1 MKNAPIRHR
10 VEQAAYLTAKLWL
23 RIHSHAGVRRFG
35 RRLGRL
41 AHRLAGGQRRLALAN
56 LELVLPGLGRA
67 EHERIVRECFEHFG
81 AYFCEFLS
89 EGRFDRQASDALFEV
104 EGWEHA
110 EAVEEAGKGYFL
122 MTGHYGAFELGAH
135 PFTLRAGPVHMVA
148 RPADNPHIEADVAR
162 LRTRFGNKVIHKRGA
177 ARRMWSAVRKGGRV
191 GIVID
196 QRVPSDI
203 GIQVPFLG
211 QPAWNSPVLAALSI
225 RTGVPVVPI
234 FTEPIEAGRYRLTV
248 GAPIYP
254 EGEGEDAERRLTER
268 YLAEIESWIRK
279 RPELWL
285 WMHRKWEL

>member
-10 VEQAAYLTAKLWL
+10 LEQVAYLAAKGWL
-23 RIHSHAGVRRFG
+23 RAHSHAGVRRFG
-35 RRLGRL
+35 HRFGRL
-41 AHRLAGGQRRLALAN
+41 AHRLLSSQRRLALAN
-56 LELVLPGLGRA
+56 LELVLPRLGRA
-67 EHERIVRECFEHFG
+67 EHERIVKACFEHFG

-89 EGRFDRQASDALFEV
+89 AGRFDRQASDALFEV
-104 EGWEHA
+104 AGWQHVEAA
-110 EAVEEAGKGYFL
+110 EAAGDGYFL

-148 RPADNPHIEADVAR
+148 RPADNPHIEADLAR
-162 LRTRFGNKVIHKRGA
+162 LRCRFGNQVIHKRGA
-177 ARRMWSAVRKGGRV
+177 ARRMWSAVRKGARV

-225 RTGVPVVPI
+225 RTGAPVLPI
-234 FTEPIEAGRYRLTV
+234 FTEPIEADRYRLTV
-248 GAPIYP
+248 GEPILP
-254 EGEGEDAERRLTER
+254 EGKGEEAERALTER
-268 YLAEIESWIRK
+268 YLVEIEGWIRR

-285 WMHRKWEL
+285 WMHRKWQL